1 MAVVGAVQDGIHND
15 VSILAAKSILDFVI
29 IFILTASLGIGCAFS
44 AIPVGLFQGSITLL
58 AVFIEPILTT
68 KALEYLSMTGS
79 MLIFCVGINLVFG
92 KKFEVANML
101 PVLLIAVLFSYVPS
115 FD

>member
-1 MAVVGAVQDGIHND
+1 MYWSHGPSRSGADGIHND

-68 KALEYLSMTGS
+68 KVLS
-79 MLIFCVGINLVFG
+79 IF
-92 KKFEVANML
+92 
-101 PVLLIAVLFSYVPS
+101 P
-115 FD
+115 